1 MGRVFNWKIKPEVQ
15 HKWVCKIVIT
25 KRSRAIRNAWQFLF
39 AVSKVFMAQCRSFCI
54 ALLTP

>member
-1 MGRVFNWKIKPEVQ
+1 M
-15 HKWVCKIVIT
+15 HT

-39 AVSKVFMAQCRSFCI
+39 AVSKVFKAQCGDFCV

>member
-1 MGRVFNWKIKPEVQ
+1 M
-15 HKWVCKIVIT
+15 T

-39 AVSKVFMAQCRSFCI
+39 AVSEVFMTQCRSFCI

>member
-1 MGRVFNWKIKPEVQ
+1 MIRT
-15 HKWVCKIVIT
+15 CIT

-39 AVSKVFMAQCRSFCI
+39 AVSKVFKAQCRGLGI